1 MKFIKIIVAMEFSW
15 ALQHQVNDHNGRNH
29 PENHHED
36 INIINQVS
44 ARRLLSV
51 TGKKNKEYQYI
62 ICVSEEVLLLFYKC
76 SLFRILVI
84 QKLISYFL

>member
-1 MKFIKIIVAMEFSW
+1 MEFSW
-15 ALQHQVNDHNGRNH
+15 ALQHQANDQNGRDH

-36 INIINQVS
+36 VNIISQVN

-62 ICVSEEVLLLFYKC
+62 ICISEEVLLSFYKC
-76 SLFRILVI
+76 SLFHIPVMI
-84 QKLISYFL
+84 KN